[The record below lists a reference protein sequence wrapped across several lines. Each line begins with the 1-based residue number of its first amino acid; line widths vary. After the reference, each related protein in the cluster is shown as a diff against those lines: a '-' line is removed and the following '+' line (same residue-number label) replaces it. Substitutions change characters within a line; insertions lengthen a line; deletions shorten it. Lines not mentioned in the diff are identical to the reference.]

1 MRVILQRQIRGINS
15 AIIEFDTANVAPFT
29 ATIKN
34 KKSMKN
40 TIEQKLQRIEQLTL
54 LAAKE
59 ALTMDD
65 AADYTGLSKSYLYR
79 LVCKKQIG
87 HYKSVGG
94 KQTYFKKSEL
104 NDWLLHHRVATTE
117 ELEQIAASYVL
128 NNPRKGGRK

>member
-1 MRVILQRQIRGINS
+1 M
-15 AIIEFDTANVAPFT
+15 EFDTANVAPFS
-29 ATIKN
+29 ATKEKN
-34 KKSMKN
+34 IQKRMDDLLN
-40 TIEQKLQRIEQLTL
+40 EKLQRIEQLTL

-65 AADYTGLSKSYLYR
+65 AAAYTGLSKSYLYR

-94 KQTYFKKSEL
+94 KQTYFRKSEL

-117 ELEQIAASYVL
+117 ELEQMAAAYVL

>member
-1 MRVILQRQIRGINS
+1 MARQTWHR
-15 AIIEFDTANVAPFT
+15 FLPQKK
-29 ATIKN
+29 KN
-34 KKSMKN
+34 IQKRMDDLLN
-40 TIEQKLQRIEQLTL
+40 EKLQRIEQLTL

-65 AADYTGLSKSYLYR
+65 AAAYTGLSKSYLYR

-94 KQTYFKKSEL
+94 KQTYFRKSEL

-117 ELEQIAASYVL
+117 ELEQMAAAYVL